1 MKIYQAIAVCA
12 LCTCAVVGTTS
23 AARSQAYVDQL
34 SPGIGGAYVTQTPP
48 TAQPVP
54 ATNGRA
60 STLVQRDRK
69 GTKPKP
75 TAYRPFPTV
84 GRGSSAVVGLSAD
97 KADWPTVGRGAVN
110 R

>member
-1 MKIYQAIAVCA
+1 MKIYEAIAVSA
-12 LCTCAVVGTTS
+12 LCACAVVGITS

-54 ATNGRA
+54 APNGKTTSLA
-60 STLVQRDRK
+60 QRERK
-69 GTKPKP
+69 GAKPKP
-75 TAYRPFPTV
+75 AAYRPFPTV
-84 GRGSSAVVGLSAD
+84 GRGSSAVVGPTAD